1 MRNWV
6 IIKKIYEGFPLFLRR
21 PADFDI
27 EKLRP
32 SFPILAIVT
41 HQFTKRKDNGL
52 PEEDYNLGLANMDRA
67 LITAFDVDFMGVPAL
82 IETFGGE
89 RNYYFY
95 VSEETDVSNII
106 SSMSHLYP
114 SEKLSLKVKRDA
126 DWSFIEKYAKEYF

>member
-1 MRNWV
+1 
-6 IIKKIYEGFPLFLRR
+6 
-21 PADFDI
+21 
-27 EKLRP
+27 
-32 SFPILAIVT
+32 
-41 HQFTKRKDNGL
+41 
-52 PEEDYNLGLANMDRA
+52 MDRA